1 MTIRRYSVAVALASP
16 YPYPRQ
22 PRVNTLEPFPPMC
35 RVHQNLSSD
44 VAFGRPPTESGWR
57 AVEVVPSAV
66 DAASQL
72 VQRHQSKM
80 EIAAAGI
87 GTRCIPTFMAAWIS
101 AREEGMGKITVPHSI
116 QEDTW
121 AVQFWTLYG
130 TTVVYVC
137 VLCSIRMPQ
146 DPVN

>member
-101 AREEGMGKITVPHSI
+101 AREEGMGKMLYLTAFKKTPGQCNSGLCTVQWWS
-116 QEDTW
+116 TC
-121 AVQFWTLYG
+121 VYC
-130 TTVVYVC
+130 VVFAC
-137 VLCSIRMPQ
+137 RKTQ
-146 DPVN
+146 